1 VTPADTEPAQGLGQF
16 DETRLESP
24 RGSQEEPQPPLP
36 QNISVAGPIYGH
48 DERAKQPHRAV
59 IGPSLVYPSDRN
71 GAVRR
76 VETPLSHAQ
85 SILSPR
91 SVHTQPHV
99 VPHGELRHVE
109 ACRTM

>member
-1 VTPADTEPAQGLGQF
+1 MAMMNVPNSRTGRSSA
-16 DETRLESP
+16 
-24 RGSQEEPQPPLP
+24 
-36 QNISVAGPIYGH
+36 
-48 DERAKQPHRAV
+48 
-59 IGPSLVYPSDRN
+59 PSLVYPFDRN
-71 GAVRR
+71 GAVRM
-76 VETPLSHAQ
+76 VETTLSHTQ

>member
-1 VTPADTEPAQGLGQF
+1 MTPADTEPAQGLGQF
-16 DETRLESP
+16 DEARLESP

-36 QNISVAGPIYGH
+36 QNISVAGSVYGH

-59 IGPSLVYPSDRN
+59 IGPSLVYPFDRN
-71 GAVRR
+71 GAVRM
-76 VETPLSHAQ
+76 VETTLSHTQ